1 MWRRA
6 AVPVALLCLSN
17 IGLSADTLPNEQDR
31 LLSTANLWATV
42 EYFHPYLAYRNIDWD
57 GALIQ
62 TLPAIRSARNESDY
76 ASALSKLIGHLQD
89 DLSYI
94 EASPSQA
101 KRQVSQEHANTSDSQ
116 GERVW
121 VHYGATSAFLTRAK
135 GESETASI
143 LMGGNVKA
151 VLRLSE
157 PVTKVSPASPTIEGN
172 HGYNAPAYPSVEYRI
187 LAAYKLWAAVKY
199 FFAYKDL
206 MDQDWD
212 QAFAGFLPKFINAK
226 DGREYNLAVA
236 EAVTLLDDSN
246 ARITSADLDKYF
258 GIAPLGLRTRLVE
271 KKPVVTEVLDDE
283 AKKAGVQVGD
293 VITKVDGEDVVARI
307 HRYIAYIS
315 ASTDQSLAAE
325 VVTRLFNGPENS
337 TAALT
342 VQSRNAQEKQFSL
355 KRSGRFVEAFNHE
368 RTDAPTKFL
377 SRAIGYVDLNRL
389 TDNQIDSVFEQFQST
404 TALILDGRG
413 KLTIDPALLSTRV
426 AEKPGIAMAIVTGP
440 VNLAPDIPGPRTVTQ
455 SASFFRVETLP
466 PSNKP
471 HYKGKTI
478 MLTDERTVGAAELL
492 GLQLETAN
500 NTAFVGGLSAGAE
513 AEVTKLDL
521 PGGIAISFSATDVR
535 HANGGKLQR
544 VGLQPA
550 EMVQPTVSGVR
561 SGRDEVLEKALDF
574 VAR

>member
-1 MWRRA
+1 MWRRVT
-6 AVPVALLCLSN
+6 VPFALLWFSN
-17 IGLSADTLPNEQDR
+17 IGLSADTFPNERDR
-31 LLSTANLWATV
+31 LLSTASLWATV

-57 GALIQ
+57 DALIQ
-62 TLPAIRSARNESDY
+62 TLPGIRSATNANDY
-76 ASALSKLIGHLQD
+76 ANVLSKLVGRLQD
-89 DLSYI
+89 DGSYI
-94 EASPSQA
+94 KTSPDQA
-101 KRQVSQEHANTSDSQ
+101 KRQDPQKRADSSDTQ

-121 VHYGATSAFLTRAK
+121 VHYGAASAFLTRPK
-135 GESETASI
+135 GPAEAAAIS
-143 LMGGNVKA
+143 MGGNVTA
-151 VLRLSE
+151 ILQLSE
-157 PVTKVSPASPTIEGN
+157 PVTKS
-172 HGYNAPAYPSVEYRI
+172 APAVPTAESNHKYKTPPYPAVEYRI
-187 LAAYKLWAAVKY
+187 LAAYQLWAAVKY

-212 QAFAGFLPKFINAK
+212 QAFAAFLPKFINAK
-226 DGREYNLAVA
+226 DVREYNLAVA

-246 ARITSADLDKYF
+246 AGIRSADLEDYF
-258 GIAPLGLRTRLVE
+258 GVAPVGLRMRLIE

-293 VITKVDGEDVVARI
+293 VITRVDGEDVVARI
-307 HRYIAYIS
+307 HRQIAYIS

-325 VVTRLFNGPENS
+325 VVKRLFNGPENS
-337 TAALT
+337 TAALA
-342 VQSRNAQEKQFSL
+342 VRNRNGEEKQVSL
-355 KRSGRFVEAFNHE
+355 KRSSHYIDAFNHE

-377 SRAIGYVDLNRL
+377 SRAIGYIDLNRL
-389 TDNQIDSVFEQFQST
+389 TDDRIDSVFEQFRST

-413 KLTIDPALLSTRV
+413 KLTIDPALISARV
-426 AEKPGIAMAIVTGP
+426 AEKRDTAMAIVTGP

-455 SASFFRVETLP
+455 SASFFHVETVP
-466 PSNKP
+466 PSDKAR
-471 HYKGKTI
+471 YKGKTI

-500 NTAFVGGLSAGAE
+500 NTAFVGSLSAGAE
-513 AEVTKLDL
+513 AEITTMDL

-550 EMVQPTVSGVR
+550 ETVQPSVSGVR
-561 SGRDEVLEKALDF
+561 SGRDETLEKALDF